1 MELNNAIANAE
12 DKVRK
17 EEQEKAE
24 KEKAELQAKA
34 DAEKRESA
42 KKMLL
47 KGLDASDVADIIGL
61 SLEEINKIKK
71 KVQ

>member
-24 KEKAELQAKA
+24 KEKAELKSKA

-61 SLEEINKIKK
+61 SLKEINKIKK